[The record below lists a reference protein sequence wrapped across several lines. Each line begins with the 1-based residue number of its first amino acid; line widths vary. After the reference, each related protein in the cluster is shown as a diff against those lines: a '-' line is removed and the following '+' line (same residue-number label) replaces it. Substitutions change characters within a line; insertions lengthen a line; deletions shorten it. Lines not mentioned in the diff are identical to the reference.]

1 MTTTRPTPQGT
12 TWSSGTSL
20 TPELWQRLLQ
30 AFDAGAPPLLACWY
44 AGVRFEVWLAECRR
58 FPEFE
63 LVAQRVR
70 ASGAIA
76 CLMFIQQTAA
86 TDPKI
91 AMEFLK
97 LAFPEFFGTKA
108 REVPGA
114 AELVG

>member
-1 MTTTRPTPQGT
+1 MTATQPVERGTDWRSGT
-12 TWSSGTSL
+12 TL
-20 TPELWQRLLQ
+20 TAETWHRLLQ

-44 AGVRFEVWLAECRR
+44 AGVRFEAWLAECRR
-58 FPEFE
+58 TPEFE

-86 TDPKI
+86 TDPKV

-97 LAFPEFFGTKA
+97 LAFPEFFGTSRT
-108 REVPGA
+108 REVPGT
-114 AELVG
+114 EL